1 MLSTVELLNEVNRL
15 NLDFTEAKAVKS
27 LSKALDVIPAST
39 PNYAE
44 VREALT
50 RFNKFELRDLYAF
63 ADLIATG
70 KIDFGDEGDRWIRYT
85 NEALKKLAVREGSRK
100 VVAKPV
106 VAQKP
111 VDLNGD
117 PEIGENEAA
126 LDAFFFEGKDL
137 RLNLHP
143 TRVKDVAEWAR
154 AQAARLQLAYD
165 SKDSDAQY
173 AEAYA
178 KIDKRRIL
186 SAVTKLNEYANQ
198 LQASKVAVVRKTST
212 AVGKNPAKVIR
223 EMKYAKA
230 DAALKLTSINPTAIV
245 GAKELWIYNTKSRAM
260 SRVVANPGESLT
272 VSGTTLKNVSMT
284 VSRSRNVRKPET
296 LAAAVTPKN
305 TKASL
310 EKFYSRLSD
319 KEKALEMCRMTEN
332 TIILY
337 AA

>member
-1 MLSTVELLNEVNRL
+1 MLSNVEMLNEVNRL
-15 NLDFTEAKAVKS
+15 NLEFTEAKAVKS
-27 LSKALDVIPAST
+27 LSKALDVIPESSA
-39 PNYAE
+39 NYAE
-44 VREALT
+44 MREALMH
-50 RFNKFELRDLYAF
+50 FNKFELRDMYAF

-70 KIDFGDEGDRWIRYT
+70 KIDFGEEEDRWARYT
-85 NEALKKLAVREGSRK
+85 NEALKKLAARWKVPARAK
-100 VVAKPV
+100 VVL
-106 VAQKP
+106 AQKP

-143 TRVKDVAEWAR
+143 TRVKDSAEWAR
-154 AQAARLQLAYD
+154 AQAARLYLAYD

-186 SAVTKLNEYANQ
+186 RAVTVLNDYADN
-198 LQASKVAVVRKTST
+198 LEASKVTVARKTSV
-212 AVGKNPAKVIR
+212 AVGKNPAKVVR
-223 EMKYAKA
+223 DMKYAKS
-230 DAALKLTSINPTAIV
+230 DDALKLTSINPTAIV
-245 GAKELWIYNTKSRAM
+245 GAKEVWIYNTKNRTL

-296 LAAAVTPKN
+296 LAAAITPKN

-310 EKFYSRLSD
+310 EKYYSRLSD